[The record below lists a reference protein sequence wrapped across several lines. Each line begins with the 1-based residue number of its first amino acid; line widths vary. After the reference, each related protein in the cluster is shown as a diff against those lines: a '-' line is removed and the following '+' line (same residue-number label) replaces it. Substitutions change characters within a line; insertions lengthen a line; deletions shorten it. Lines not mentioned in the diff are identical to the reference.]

1 MFQTKQAMGNP
12 YGDDT
17 IDLKELLS
25 KFTKK
30 WYLFAISVF
39 LFCGV
44 AYMFARAAT
53 NTYKVNASIILNE
66 NSNEVTSFESIL
78 KNYNVAV
85 PNKSIPNEIG
95 MLSSY
100 RLIKESIKKMDIGIT
115 YYSKETLK
123 TQIEYKDVPFSIEV
137 DSAHR
142 QLVWLPI
149 YVERLS
155 QTEYRVRSSEKEVAL
170 HDIKA
175 NENVRVINKVN
186 VEKTLKVGEPYVDD
200 LLAFEVKWKKDWDT
214 YQKEQ
219 YYFVINTLDGL
230 ADTYMAGLKVGLVN
244 DDANIVELSHEG
256 PLVEVSKKFIN
267 SLLENYRDD
276 QLSKKREL
284 GERTLATL
292 DGQIAKVDQNMNTI
306 RDELT
311 RATRGTIDPTGT
323 AMTLGS
329 EVSRLKGDKAV
340 ERTKLQY
347 LQSIRQRLQ
356 SNTNNNE
363 LPSPTSLG
371 VVDPVLTTLV
381 LRLSSQSEELETMRT
396 DLGENSPVVQVQ
408 RLKLKNTR
416 TQILENV
423 KSSISATTML
433 LGSIN
438 SRINSAQGTINT
450 LPEIQNKTDLIKG
463 DRAIASQMF
472 QNLSEQRN
480 LVELALETVS
490 VDMEVIDSPKQV
502 GKKAIAPNKAFYI
515 LVGLILGIGLPAVF
529 IVVQDFFDKSIK
541 GYDDIQASTN
551 IPVLGFIARH
561 DRNSSYIVPKDS
573 RTALAESFRSIRI
586 KLQYLTSEGGPQQ
599 IIGLTSS
606 SSGEGKTF
614 CATNL
619 AAVFAQSGKRT
630 LLIDIDLRRP
640 RVTRYFENGDG
651 RGLSTFLI
659 GEVNDPKEIVH
670 KTHIENLDVIHSGP
684 ICTNPL
690 DLIATDKMADLLSAY
705 REEYDAIILD
715 TPPVGLVSDYLVI
728 MQMTD
733 FNVYVVRDT
742 TTNVDNLRMIN
753 ELYDSEKIKNVS
765 ILINDVK
772 SLSNYGYIDKY
783 YGYGDE

>member
-1 MFQTKQAMGNP
+1 MGNP

-17 IDLKELLS
+17 IDLKQLLG
-25 KFTKK
+25 KFVSK
-30 WYLFAISVF
+30 WYLFAICVV
-39 LFCGV
+39 LFCGI

-53 NTYKVNASIILNE
+53 NIYQVNASIILNE

-100 RLIKESIKKMDIGIT
+100 RLIKESVKSMDVGIS

-123 TQIEYKDVPFSIEV
+123 TNIEYKDVPFSIKV

-149 YVERLS
+149 YIERIS
-155 QTEYRVRSSEKEVAL
+155 DSEYRVRASEKEVYL
-170 HDIKA
+170 HDIKN
-175 NENVRVINKVN
+175 NENVRVINEVN
-186 VEKTLKVGEPYVDD
+186 IEKTLKVGEPYVDD
-200 LLAFEVKWKKDWDT
+200 LLAFEVIWKKDWDT
-214 YQKEQ
+214 YQKDQ
-219 YYFVINTLDGL
+219 YYFTINTLDGL
-230 ADTYMAGLKVGLVN
+230 ADTYMAGLQVGLVN
-244 DDANIVELSHEG
+244 DEANIVQLSHES

-267 SLLENYRDD
+267 SLLDNYRSD
-276 QLSKKREL
+276 QLAKKREL
-284 GERTLATL
+284 GERTLEIL
-292 DGQIAKVDQNMNTI
+292 DGQIAKVDQNLNNI
-306 RDELT
+306 RQELT
-311 RATRGTIDPTGT
+311 RVTGGTIDPVNTSVN
-323 AMTLGS
+323 LSS
-329 EVSRLKGDKAV
+329 EISRLKGDRAI

-347 LQSIRQRLQ
+347 LQSIQQRLQ
-356 SNTNNNE
+356 SNTNATE
-363 LPSPTSLG
+363 LPAPTSLG
-371 VVDPVLTTLV
+371 VNDPVLTNLI
-381 LRLSSQSEELETMRT
+381 LQLSKQSEELAGMLA
-396 DLGENSPVVQVQ
+396 DLGEASPVVQVQ
-408 RLKLKNTR
+408 RLKIKNTR

-423 KSSISATTML
+423 NSSITASEMMMASL
-433 LGSIN
+433 N
-438 SRINSAQGTINT
+438 SRIGSAQGTLGT
-450 LPEIQNKTDLIKG
+450 LPSIKTKTDNIEK
-463 DRAIASQMF
+463 DSEVATMMF
-472 QNLSEQRN
+472 QNLTEQRN

-490 VDMEVIDSPKQV
+490 VDMEIIDSPKQV
-502 GKKAIAPNKAFYI
+502 GKKPIAPNKAFYI
-515 LVGLILGIGLPAVF
+515 LVGLILGVGLPAVF
-529 IVVQDFFDKSIK
+529 IVLQDFFDKSIS
-541 GYDDIQASTN
+541 GYEDIQASTN

-586 KLQYLTSEGGPQQ
+586 KLQYLTQEGGPQQ

-651 RGLSTFLI
+651 RGLATFLI

-690 DLIATDKMADLLSAY
+690 DLIATDKMRDLLDIY
-705 REEYDAIILD
+705 RQEYDAIILD